1 MATAVSQDDN
11 HDDSTDDSDAELW
24 ACAPRAAGD
33 MDLVRKTLRGIA
45 ANTDDD
51 GAKGFGRHAQSIRI
65 GRVLW
70 ESPPLTAPEVRDIEE
85 PAFDDGRFPS
95 SEHLR
100 KIS

>member
-1 MATAVSQDDN
+1 MATAVSQDEN

-33 MDLVRKTLRGIA
+33 MHLVRKTLRGIA

-70 ESPPLTAPEVRDIEE
+70 ESPPLTALEMRDIEE

-95 SEHLR
+95 SEH
-100 KIS
+100 